1 MKFLLVISTDMHFVP
16 SRWGIARFQNPE
28 IGLEVYMRK
37 EIVVLGRSSQKFC
50 ADVPMGP
57 DTHISRKH
65 ASVYYSEK
73 SGRFKMK
80 VYGQNGIHVND
91 KLVPVGSSIDLDN
104 KVSLDYSSIVE
115 RHLSQYVLRLLSGP
129 ETSLAYSK
137 VALQQSETSTLRVSQ
152 AKVAFQS

>member
-1 MKFLLVISTDMHFVP
+1 
-16 SRWGIARFQNPE
+16 
-28 IGLEVYMRK
+28 MRK

-104 KVSLDYSSIVE
+104 KVTLRAGNFTCIFEGSPPAERNKYVASESSESCFSKLVEKYSE
-115 RHLSQYVLRLLSGP
+115 DERLLA
-129 ETSLAYSK
+129 ET
-137 VALQQSETSTLRVSQ
+137 
-152 AKVAFQS
+152 